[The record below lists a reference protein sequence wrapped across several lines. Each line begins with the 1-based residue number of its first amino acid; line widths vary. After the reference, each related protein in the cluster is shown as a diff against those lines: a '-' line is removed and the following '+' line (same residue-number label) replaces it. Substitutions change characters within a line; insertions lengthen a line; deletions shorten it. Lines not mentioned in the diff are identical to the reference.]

1 MESINRE
8 IEKTMSKIEDDRT
21 HIHQKIIELKE
32 NFDEYTT
39 KELSLK
45 ISDIDTELG
54 FLSLEEHELGELKKK
69 NRPFQ
74 TYRIILGEA
83 CLFHTYKYISQN
95 KDEKDVQKTIF
106 GEIKRVWKILGETK
120 DLITIMESD
129 KLKEK
134 LEQKNIYSIDEYVDL
149 NKETFYAYL
158 KFEAGINRMD
168 YEMER
173 EEEEDLNE
181 GIR

>member
-1 MESINRE
+1 M
-8 IEKTMSKIEDDRT
+8 
-21 HIHQKIIELKE
+21 
-32 NFDEYTT
+32 
-39 KELSLK
+39 
-45 ISDIDTELG
+45 
-54 FLSLEEHELGELKKK
+54 
-69 NRPFQ
+69 
-74 TYRIILGEA
+74 
-83 CLFHTYKYISQN
+83 
-95 KDEKDVQKTIF
+95 
-106 GEIKRVWKILGETK
+106 GETK